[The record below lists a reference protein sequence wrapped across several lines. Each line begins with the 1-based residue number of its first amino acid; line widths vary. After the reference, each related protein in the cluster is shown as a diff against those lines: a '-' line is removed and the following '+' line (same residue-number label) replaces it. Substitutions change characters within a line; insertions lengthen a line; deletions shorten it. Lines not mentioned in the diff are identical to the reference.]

1 MTRIKDF
8 RIMTQLTKLLL
19 ASIFT
24 IATVS
29 LGNAQCAT
37 WIDSPQKDDAE
48 NAHSIYRQAIK
59 TEDYTLAFENWE
71 KAFSIAPAAD
81 GKRDYHFTDGAKLYM
96 NKFKTETDPTKKEE
110 YKNKALSL
118 IDEAIACYNAGSITS
133 SKCSNDEC
141 IQKRIG
147 YLAGRKAFDMFYT
160 FNTPYA
166 QTTEALKLAVEK
178 SGNDAE
184 YIVFDPYASIVVY
197 EIEKE
202 RMDKAVA
209 RSIYEELNAIADYNI
224 ENNAKLSSYYQQA
237 KDAMNAKFA
246 VIEHLIFDCDFF
258 VDKYRPEYEAS
269 PEDVEIWKKI
279 VAKLK
284 AQECDASNAFLVEVE
299 SKYKAWATAQ
309 NEAAQA
315 EFEKNNPSVMA
326 KKCYD
331 QGDYECAVAKYK
343 EAIDAEADDEKKASY
358 YFSLASIQFRKLKA
372 YSAARSSARKAAQLK
387 ANWGRPYMLIGDM
400 YGSSARN
407 CGDSWNQRLAILA
420 AMEKYRY
427 AKSVDAS
434 LTDDANSRL
443 SKYAASM
450 PSIEDGFQ
458 RGIKEGQT
466 VTAGCWIG
474 ETVKVRYKK

>member
-1 MTRIKDF
+1 MTR
-8 RIMTQLTKLLL
+8 LTKTLL
-19 ASIFT
+19 AMIFT
-24 IATVS
+24 VATVT
-29 LGNAQCAT
+29 LGNAQCAS

-59 TEDYTLAFENWE
+59 SKDFTLAFENWE

-96 NKFKTETDPTKKEE
+96 EKFKTETDAAKKEE

-118 IDEAIACYNAGSITS
+118 IDDAIACYNSGGIKS
-133 SKCSNDEC
+133 SKCSDDEC

-160 FNTPYA
+160 FNTSYS
-166 QTTEALKLAVEK
+166 QTIEALKMAVEK
-178 SGNDAE
+178 SGNEAE

-224 ENNAKLSSYYQQA
+224 ANNAKLSSYYQQA

-258 VDKYRPEYEAS
+258 VNKLRPEYDAS
-269 PEDVEIWKKI
+269 PEDVEVWKKI

-284 AQECDASNAFLVEVE
+284 AQNCDPSNEFLVEVE
-299 SKYKAWATAQ
+299 TKYKKWA
-309 NEAAQA
+309 EAENAAKQA
-315 EFEKNNPSVMA
+315 EFEANNPGILA
-326 KKCYD
+326 KRLYD
-331 QGDYECAVAKYK
+331 EGDFDGAVEKYK
-343 EAIDAEADDEKKASY
+343 EAIANEEDAEKKAGY
-358 YFSLASIQFRKLKA
+358 LFSKASILFRKQKKYNEA
-372 YSAARSSARKAAQLK
+372 RQAAREAAQLK
-387 ANWGRPYMLIGDM
+387 GNWGRPYMLIGDM
-400 YGSSARN
+400 YGSSARS

-420 AMEKYRY
+420 AMDKYRY
-427 AKSVDAS
+427 AKSIDSSVA
-434 LTDDANSRL
+434 DDANSRL
-443 SKYAASM
+443 SKYAGSM
-450 PSIEDGFQ
+450 PGIEDGFQ

-466 VTAGCWIG
+466 VTVGCWIG
-474 ETVKVRYKK
+474 EKVKVRYKK